1 MIQRALTNGLPFE
14 ALLCDDLYGRSGWLR
29 RHLDEANIL
38 YMADVP
44 ADTQVY
50 LTRPE
55 VGIPPA
61 PPGRGRPPTRPRVLN
76 AVPPVEVR
84 QVARRPDTHFS
95 RFRIRN
101 TERGELERPFAMRRV
116 WTVRDGEVAAEWLV
130 IRQEGPNRYD
140 YSLSNAPGDTDP
152 ARLAWL
158 KCMRYFV
165 ERSNQ
170 DAKSEMGWDEFQARK
185 YRAWEHHLA
194 LTALASWFIAETKLA
209 WAQTYAQ
216 DPGLA
221 QQLEVEVLPTLS
233 VANVRELLRAAMPLK
248 QMSPEEAGQLVLK
261 HLLRRARSTRS
272 RLKAQREERGQQRR

>member
-1 MIQRALTNGLPFE
+1 MIQRARTNGLPFE

-29 RHLDEANIL
+29 RHLDAANIL

-55 VGIPPA
+55 VGLPPA
-61 PPGRGRPPTRPRVLN
+61 PLGRGRPPTRPRVLN
-76 AVPPVEVR
+76 AIPPVKVQ

-95 RFRIRN
+95 RIRIRS

-194 LTALASWFIAETKLA
+194 LTALATWFIAETKLA

-216 DPGLA
+216 DPALA
-221 QQLEVEVLPTLS
+221 QQLEVEVLPTMS
-233 VANVRELLRAAMPLK
+233 VANVRELLQATMPLK
-248 QMSPEEAGQLVLK
+248 QLSPEQAEQLVTN

-272 RLKAQREERGQQRR
+272 RLNAQREERGQQRR